1 MANKFDWRIYA
12 DATFAGLSVLIPI
25 PIIDSIFEGFFRRR
39 MPGVIA
45 KARNRAVPEETLKAL
60 GATEG
65 CTPLGCL
72 IWPFKQLFALLVKIS
87 KKILYFLTIK
97 EATDK
102 LSFYW
107 HRAYLID
114 YMMGHNHLAKD
125 RPVIIA
131 RQALVAT
138 LSDTDTSPIVQ
149 LAKQVVGNSH
159 HILRSLWQVA
169 RRKQEDDMLN
179 DQASLIGKKWSDYAD
194 YWENLEARF
203 EEMYIV
209 ETGLWEKAQLEAA
222 LAAAQNLAPKPDES
236 LKALEQE

>member
-1 MANKFDWRIYA
+1 MEQKFDWRIYA
-12 DATFAGLSVLIPI
+12 DATFAGLAVLIPI

-45 KARNRAVPEETLKAL
+45 RVRNRAVSDETLKAL
-60 GATEG
+60 GETEG

-87 KKILYFLTIK
+87 RKILYFLTIK
-97 EATDK
+97 EASDK
-102 LSFYW
+102 LSLYW

-114 YMMGHNHLAKD
+114 YMMAHHYLADD

-131 RQALVAT
+131 RQALTAT
-138 LSDTDTSPIVQ
+138 LSNTDTSPVVQ

-169 RRKQEDDMLN
+169 RRKEQDEMLN
-179 DQASLIGKKWSDYAD
+179 DQATLIGKRWSEYAD
-194 YWENLEARF
+194 YWEKLEARF
-203 EEMYIV
+203 EQMYAI
-209 ETGLWEKAQLEAA
+209 ETNLWAKAQLEAA
-222 LAAAQNLAPKPDES
+222 RLAARDLAPAATTPSKSD
-236 LKALEQE
+236 EQE